1 MKLYSNT
8 ASPFGRKC
16 KIIAHELGVTL
27 EIVRTLPVQDPEFRR
42 INPLG
47 KIPAL
52 LLDDGSV
59 LFDSPVI
66 CEYLNRKGGGK
77 FFPVDTVWKVA
88 ENRWKSLGLQ
98 ALGDGICDAA
108 VAYVMLGREPVPPE
122 ATRIR
127 QLAAIQA
134 GLDAAERAKLQDPPT
149 IGEISIA
156 CAIGYV
162 EFRLPELDW
171 KTSRPRLAAWYAGFA
186 QRPSMQATIPA
197 AP

>member
-16 KIIAHELGVTL
+16 KIIAYELNVKL
-27 EIVRTLPVQDPEFRR
+27 EIVHTLPVQDPEFRR

-66 CEYLNRKGGGK
+66 CEYLNAKGGGK
-77 FFPVDTVWKVA
+77 FFPTDTIWKVA

-108 VAYVMLGREPVPPE
+108 VAYVMLGREPTPPE
-122 ATRIR
+122 ATRTR
-127 QLAAIQA
+127 QLAAIEA

-162 EFRLPELDW
+162 EFRLPDLDW
-171 KTSRPRLAAWYAGFA
+171 KISRPKLADWYAKFS
-186 QRPSMQATIPA
+186 QRPSMQATVA
-197 AP
+197 TAP

>member
-16 KIIAHELGVTL
+16 KIIAHELNLKL
-27 EIVRTLPVQDPEFRR
+27 EIIRTLPTQDPEFRR

-52 LLDDGSV
+52 VLDDGSV

-77 FFPVDTVWKVA
+77 FFPADTLWKEA
-88 ENRWKSLGLQ
+88 TNRWKSLGLQ
-98 ALGDGICDAA
+98 ALGDGMADAA
-108 VAYVMLGREPVPPE
+108 VAWVMLGREPMPPD
-122 ATRIR
+122 ATRAR
-127 QLAAIQA
+127 QMATVEA
-134 GLDAAERAKLQDPPT
+134 GLDAAERVKMQDPPT

-156 CAIGYV
+156 CAIAYV
-162 EFRLPELDW
+162 EFRLTDLDW
-171 KTSRPRLAAWYAGFA
+171 KASRPRLAAWYAEFA
-186 QRPSMQATIPA
+186 QRPSMQATLPA
-197 AP
+197 AA